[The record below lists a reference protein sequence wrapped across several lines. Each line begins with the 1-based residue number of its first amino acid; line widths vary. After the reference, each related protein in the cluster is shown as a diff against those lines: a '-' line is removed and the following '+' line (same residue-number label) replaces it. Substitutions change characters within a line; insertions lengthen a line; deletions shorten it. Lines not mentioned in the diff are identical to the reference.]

1 MNAGR
6 WMRTLGGRL
15 GFRSGMG
22 LDPRGDPLAAAAD
35 SDRRPSLFLGF

>member
-1 MNAGR
+1 MNAAR
-6 WMRTLGGRL
+6 WLKTLGGRL

-22 LDPRGDPLAAAAD
+22 LDPTGDPLAAAAD

>member
-1 MNAGR
+1 MNAVR
-6 WMRTLGGRL
+6 WLRTLGGRL

-22 LDPRGDPLAAAAD
+22 LDPGGDSLAVAD